1 MSIRIGNSYVS
12 EEAVEFARKNS
23 EVENLAQKFPD
34 FKISAGTQPFSGQGH
49 GNLTIAPNILRQMQN
64 DPEKRVEYEALIYD
78 MQRTKLNRDPDC
90 VASGWI
96 INSDGSCGAWSIS
109 KHDDGSQTRKKSKID
124 RDRLAGRLPEDEKY
138 SEGKITV
145 GFNEGKRSRQLAAA
159 KNLSDM
165 NSLMQLLLEDL
176 DEIQDGLEHGY
187 CDENELKKVKK
198 MIERAQKKLAEIRS
212 QSSQSIEKNSDFS
225 ISVLF

>member
-1 MSIRIGNSYVS
+1 MVRNDISSIEQN
-12 EEAVEFARKNS
+12 
-23 EVENLAQKFPD
+23 QK
-34 FKISAGTQPFSGQGH
+34 SS
-49 GNLTIAPNILRQMQN
+49 
-64 DPEKRVEYEALIYD
+64 
-78 MQRTKLNRDPDC
+78 
-90 VASGWI
+90 
-96 INSDGSCGAWSIS
+96 
-109 KHDDGSQTRKKSKID
+109 KKSSD
-124 RDRLAGRLPEDEKY
+124 SDENY

-198 MIERAQKKLAEIRS
+198 MIERAKKKLAEVQNQPN
-212 QSSQSIEKNSDFS
+212 QSAEKNSDFS